1 MPRASCTSGSL
12 PAGAVADLELPPLP
26 QTTGETWLTV
36 RAVLAADEPWAA
48 AGHEVAW
55 GQVPIAPAPSRASHP
70 RAESL
75 PGEFDPVSGAL
86 VRLGGV
92 VFDEPPRVDLWRA
105 PTDNDEP
112 EFAATWR
119 AHGLD
124 RLTQR
129 TLSVRED
136 ATGLVVRTR
145 LAAATTDEALLATY
159 RWTAV
164 GYGLE
169 LTVEF
174 APDRHWDFPLPRL
187 GLRFAVPLAS
197 DRVEWFGRGPGE
209 AYPDSRLAA
218 RVGRFSRT
226 VAELQTPYV
235 RPQENGNRTE
245 TRWAEVA
252 GLRLEGRPHFEFTV
266 RPWSPE
272 ALTAARHV
280 TDLVPSNRLW
290 VNADLALN
298 GLGTASCGPGVLP
311 AYRLLAVPA
320 TFTLGFFPA

>member
-1 MPRASCTSGSL
+1 VFRASYRKWRPT
-12 PAGAVADLELPPLP
+12 
-26 QTTGETWLTV
+26 
-36 RAVLAADEPWAA
+36 RAA
-48 AGHEVAW
+48 AGDAASGGVAT
-55 GQVPIAPAPSRASHP
+55 PASGVAASRGAATTPASGD
-70 RAESL
+70 AL
-75 PGEFDPVSGAL
+75 VVGAGVFDSASGAL

-92 VFDEPPRVDLWRA
+92 AFDESPRVDLWRA

-112 EFAATWR
+112 EFGALWR

-129 TLSVRED
+129 TLSVRGD
-136 ATGLVVRTR
+136 AGGLTVRTR
-145 LAAATTDEALLATY
+145 VAAATTDEALLATY
-159 RWTAV
+159 HWSPA
-164 GYGLE
+164 GYGIE
-169 LTVEF
+169 LTIELV
-174 APDRHWDFPLPRL
+174 PDRRWDFPLPRL
-187 GLRFAVPLAS
+187 GLRFAVPVAS

-209 AYPDSRLAA
+209 AYPDSRMAA
-218 RVGRFSRT
+218 RVGRFSHT

-272 ALTAARHV
+272 TLTAARHV

-290 VNADLALN
+290 INADLALN

-311 AYRLLAVPA
+311 AYRLMPAAA
-320 TFTLGFFPA
+320 TFTLAFFPA